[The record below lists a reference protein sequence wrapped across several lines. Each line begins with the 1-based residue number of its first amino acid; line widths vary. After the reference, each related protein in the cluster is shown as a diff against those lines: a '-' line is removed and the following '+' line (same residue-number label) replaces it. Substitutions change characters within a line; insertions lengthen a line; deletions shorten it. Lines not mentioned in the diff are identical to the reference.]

1 MQREHVCF
9 VLPIKRQTPLPCS
22 ASRHLLPPTPA
33 VVTPPHTFPASAG
46 LLLVAVAQPPPV
58 LLIPRAQRLAAK
70 RQVVVLDDGG
80 LHPPVRGS
88 VHLAGR

>member
-1 MQREHVCF
+1 MQREHVVSCF
-9 VLPIKRQTPLPCS
+9 PSIGKHCLAQLPPS
-22 ASRHLLPPTPA
+22 LPPTPA
-33 VVTPPHTFPASAG
+33 VVTPPHSFPASAG

-58 LLIPRAQRLAAK
+58 LLVPRAQRLAAK

-80 LHPPVRGS
+80 LYPRVRGS